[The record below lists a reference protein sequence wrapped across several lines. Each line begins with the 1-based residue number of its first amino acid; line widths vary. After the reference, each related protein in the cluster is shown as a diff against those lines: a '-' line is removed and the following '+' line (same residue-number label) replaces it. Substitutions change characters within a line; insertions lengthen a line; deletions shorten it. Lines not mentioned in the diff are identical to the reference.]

1 MQGKILLLVLMLC
14 ISQVMAQ
21 LGKVPHATFYN
32 KLNGKNVQLGFNKSC
47 YVKLKPSA
55 IDKLNNCKI
64 ENGNYAYL
72 RLINQIGDTLVF
84 KEGKLLANDIEK
96 LFSSNAATGWYISMA
111 LTIYVPFLVTYTY
124 IKPEDRVIMAIFFPP
139 ALVIANSFLV
149 AYQRKQIQVME
160 YELIPQNILGK
171 EPKKRWYQF

>member
-1 MQGKILLLVLMLC
+1 MLS
-14 ISQVMAQ
+14 IGNVKAQ

-32 KLNGKNVQLGFNKSC
+32 KLNGKNVQLEFNKS
-47 YVKLKPSA
+47 YYIKLKPSA
-55 IDKLNNCKI
+55 IDKLNNFKI
-64 ENGNYAYL
+64 ESGNHSYL

-84 KEGKLLANDIEK
+84 NEGKLLANDIEK
-96 LFSSNAATGWYISMA
+96 LFCSNAATGWYISMA

-124 IKPEDRVIMAIFFPP
+124 ILPENRVIMAIFFPP
-139 ALVIANSFLV
+139 AIIITNSLLA

-171 EPKKRWYQF
+171 EPKKRWF